1 MTALWPVSSPPP
13 KARRQMDRSP
23 KHKPGHGAERKEWDR
38 EGTEEDLC
46 GETEDNSGDDGEVKG
61 MAMAVG
67 GTPKVNL

>member
-1 MTALWPVSSPPP
+1 
-13 KARRQMDRSP
+13 MDRSP